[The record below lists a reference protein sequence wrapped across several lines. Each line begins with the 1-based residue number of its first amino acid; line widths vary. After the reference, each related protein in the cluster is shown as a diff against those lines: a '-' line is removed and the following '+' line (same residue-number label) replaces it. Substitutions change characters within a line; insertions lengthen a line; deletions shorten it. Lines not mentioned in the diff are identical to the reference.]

1 VTVSITEFAR
11 ILWQTARDVPQ
22 FVLTRATELI
32 ERQRQR
38 DALDATVGEDDAVLW
53 LYATGGD
60 AQAALNLIHA
70 GYDLETEELMATEPG
85 WYDREEQ
92 RHLQFAHLRTHG
104 EWFRLEGELREH
116 IDELKSQ
123 AARVDKPS
131 TS

>member
-1 VTVSITEFAR
+1 MTVSITEFAR

-70 GYDLETEELMATEPG
+70 GYDRET
-85 WYDREEQ
+85 
-92 RHLQFAHLRTHG
+92 
-104 EWFRLEGELREH
+104 
-116 IDELKSQ
+116 IVELKEDLRS
-123 AARVDKPS
+123 
-131 TS
+131 